1 MKLSAAICELVMH
14 GRLLTDEMAAV
25 DEATPELT
33 QQVEQAHKEYIRASK
48 EYLSIAFKKRFLE
61 R

>member
-1 MKLSAAICELVMH
+1 MTGPAWQI
-14 GRLLTDEMAAV
+14 LTDEMVAA
-25 DEATPELT
+25 DEATPKLT

-48 EYLSIAFKKRFLE
+48 EYLAIAFKKRFLE